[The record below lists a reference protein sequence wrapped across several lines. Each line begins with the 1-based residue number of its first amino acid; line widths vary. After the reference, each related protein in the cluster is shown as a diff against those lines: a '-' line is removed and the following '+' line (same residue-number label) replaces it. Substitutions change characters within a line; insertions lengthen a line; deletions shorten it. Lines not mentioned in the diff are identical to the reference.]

1 VNAATLSSKALE
13 SDRGLETEWQVPT
26 HTVDEFR
33 TRATR
38 ECVIVFVLNEGERLI
53 RQLERMQPWITH
65 ADILVADGGSV
76 PALLPLDG
84 IRRLGVRALLRKT
97 GAGKLSAQM
106 RMAFAYALDEGYE
119 GIVTIDGNDK
129 DDPSAIPLFIELLR
143 AGVDHVQGS
152 RFIRGGRHVR
162 TPLHRLLA
170 VRLVHAPLISLAAGR
185 SYTDTTNGF
194 RAYSPR
200 LLRDP
205 RVAPFRDVFSRYEL
219 HYYLAIRAARL
230 GYRVAEV
237 PVTRAYPASGPTP
250 TKISPIRGSLSVLR
264 QLIAA
269 CLHRFDPPR
278 QTGDSPSRG

>member
-1 VNAATLSSKALE
+1 MSSSKPLDSDNGSASE
-13 SDRGLETEWQVPT
+13 SKRWQVPAS
-26 HTVDEFR
+26 TVEEFR
-33 TRATR
+33 NRRTR
-38 ECVIVFVLNEGERLI
+38 ECVVVFVLNEGERLI
-53 RQLERMQPWITH
+53 RQLERMQPW
-65 ADILVADGGSV
+65 ASYGDILIADGGSA
-76 PALLPLDG
+76 PTLLPVDA
-84 IRRLGVRALLRKT
+84 IRRLGARAVLRKT
-97 GAGKLSAQM
+97 GPGKLSAQM
-106 RMAFAYALDEGYE
+106 RMAFAYALREGYE
-119 GIVTIDGNDK
+119 GIITIDGNNK
-129 DDPSAIPLFIELLR
+129 DDPSAIPRFSELLR

-170 VRLVHAPLISLAAGR
+170 VRLIHAPLISIAAGR
-185 SYTDTTNGF
+185 RYTDTTNGF

-237 PVTRAYPASGPTP
+237 PVTRVYPTSGPTP

-264 QLIAA
+264 QLLEA
-269 CLHRFDPPR
+269 CFHRFDPPP
-278 QTGDSPSRG
+278 DSEGRNSGG